1 MQNSLRIPLLCWLKQ
16 GPFKNHSTWPS
27 YAVHFRLTKRNW
39 ITGKELL
46 LKQTNFSSVRLMQNA
61 FRRKKKL
68 KNKIS
73 SSTPRVH
80 SEVWEQMKQK
90 FIKKKITAPFH
101 ISIIFFALFQ
111 NSRTEG
117 VVSLFIPYSLI
128 TPTCKYCVTVWAKKY
143 ADSAQEGIPW
153 FACKTQNGT
162 ALFLKHPSYN
172 NTVIINLKKWYK
184 VNDLGEATIF
194 NSLPTP
200 GRWEISS

>member
-73 SSTPRVH
+73 SSTLRVH